1 MTVTI
6 KESEEKVDK
15 KDIYR
20 EGGKDREWKPLQI
33 LYASQI
39 DKRKLY

>member
-20 EGGKDREWKPLQI
+20 EGGKDKE
-33 LYASQI
+33 
-39 DKRKLY
+39 

>member
-20 EGGKDREWKPLQI
+20 EGGKDRE
-33 LYASQI
+33 
-39 DKRKLY
+39 

>member
-6 KESEEKVDK
+6 KKSEEKVDK

-20 EGGKDREWKPLQI
+20 ESGKDRE
-33 LYASQI
+33 
-39 DKRKLY
+39 